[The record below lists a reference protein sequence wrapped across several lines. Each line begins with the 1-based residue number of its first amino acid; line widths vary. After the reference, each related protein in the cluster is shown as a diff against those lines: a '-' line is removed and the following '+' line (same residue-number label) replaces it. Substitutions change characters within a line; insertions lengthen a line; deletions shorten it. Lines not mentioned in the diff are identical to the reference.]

1 MIADGPAA
9 GGSFVIGMRWIH
21 DLERFDSLTVAD
33 QEAIVGRTKADSVEL
48 DPVPTDSHVGRVEL
62 TDESGEEL
70 AIFRRSVPYGS
81 LDEAGLFFLAFCH
94 DQSIFDVMLAHMFGT
109 AGDGVALK

>member
-1 MIADGPAA
+1 M
-9 GGSFVIGMRWIH
+9 
-21 DLERFDSLTVAD
+21 
-33 QEAIVGRTKADSVEL
+33 
-48 DPVPTDSHVGRVEL
+48 
-62 TDESGEEL
+62 ESGEEL

-109 AGDGVALK
+109 AGDGVHDRLIEFTTPVTGSYYYAPPVELLDKPTVDH